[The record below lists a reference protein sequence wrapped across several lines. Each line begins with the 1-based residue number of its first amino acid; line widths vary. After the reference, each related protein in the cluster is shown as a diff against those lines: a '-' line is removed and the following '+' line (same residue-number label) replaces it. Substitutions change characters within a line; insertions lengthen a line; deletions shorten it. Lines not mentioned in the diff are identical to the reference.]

1 MTDLPPDPGILVIEL
16 EVNNPRYNFALIA
29 SAHKKF
35 PDAPI
40 TLLFGE
46 YDDDPRELWEIEE
59 VRKHVAKLIEF
70 GLNSGLKHW
79 QQDHFKSVF
88 CRQTLA
94 FFCFCM
100 NPELVRRGET
110 GNYYIFGEGA

>member
-16 EVNNPRYNFALIA
+16 EVKNPRYNFDLIE

-46 YDDDPRELWEIEE
+46 YDDDPRGPL
-59 VRKHVAKLIEF
+59 
-70 GLNSGLKHW
+70 
-79 QQDHFKSVF
+79 
-88 CRQTLA
+88 
-94 FFCFCM
+94 
-100 NPELVRRGET
+100 
-110 GNYYIFGEGA
+110 